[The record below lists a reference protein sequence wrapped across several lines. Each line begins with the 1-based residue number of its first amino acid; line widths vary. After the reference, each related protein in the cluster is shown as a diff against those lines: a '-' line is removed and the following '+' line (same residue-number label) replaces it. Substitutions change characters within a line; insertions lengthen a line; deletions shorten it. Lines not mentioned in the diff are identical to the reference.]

1 MRSKVVLVAFLL
13 MFYIIPMILG
23 PSYTSPSIADESNFT
38 LSSGANWLSGWDY
51 RRSHIVNGSAGAGT
65 DYQVLIKTYYNDVF
79 SPTLT
84 YDTNWADKA
93 HQGVATDG
101 TYIYTTNSTMISKYQ
116 KDGTFISSHDCSGDG
131 TYDTLGDLF
140 YYDGALYVAAHS
152 GGSPWHGKAMSYDTD
167 LSYNGEFSLTDI
179 TNPTGAPTNIAYG
192 NGSFW
197 VVEGWEGTVE
207 AEIEIQRYDLS
218 WVFLE
223 NWTIANF
230 EMESG
235 PYGYQGFDSID
246 ENFLIA
252 VPHEGVPPDKIDF
265 YYFNGSAFSQ
275 YTRIDRPEWTGDDS
289 SIYEACQ
296 GVAVEIDGD
305 ITYIWFAS
313 RNNTGITQHGEV
325 ARYTLGGLGNANEV
339 GLNANC
345 RTDFGD
351 VRFTDNDGF
360 TELDYWLEEKTDS
373 SNATFWIE
381 VADDLGSDQYIYV
394 YYGNAEASTT
404 SDGSDT
410 FLLFDDFNDGSIN
423 ATLWDTDGAT
433 ESGGIMSIATGDKYI
448 RTDNTFGPDVALEAR
463 MEQAGLQRKNY
474 GFSTTFPASGTM
486 WICHDSDGD
495 SFTYE
500 GNDDA
505 GTLTLTSGTYEIQ
518 SLMWKEDYGGYSV
531 DREEI
536 QTRSDGDIA
545 AGALKVGMNT
555 WASSTD
561 SIAVDWLFLR
571 AWVSSEPAH
580 HTWGEEEIY
589 SPPEWEE
596 INDVAIIF
604 QVNWSPEFQFGYDA
618 FFIFLGLIMIPASTM
633 YLARGGRKEM
643 SRDKLFYG
651 LVTFVLGIGFLI
663 GGILP

>member
-38 LSSGANWLSGWDY
+38 LSSGENWLTGWDY
-51 RRSHIVNGSAGAGT
+51 RRSHIVNGSEGAGT
-65 DYQVLIKTYYNDVF
+65 DYQVQIKTYYSEVF
-79 SPTLT
+79 LPTLT
-84 YDTNWADKA
+84 YDTNWADNA

-116 KDGTFISSHDCSGDG
+116 KDGTFISSHDCNGDG

-140 YYDGALYVAAHS
+140 YYDGSLYVGAHT

-207 AEIEIQRYDLS
+207 EEIEIQRYDLS
-218 WVFLE
+218 WVFQE
-223 NWTIANF
+223 NWTIDTH
-230 EMESG
+230 EMVSG
-235 PYGYQGFDSID
+235 PYGYQGFDWID
-246 ENFLIA
+246 ENYIIA
-252 VPHEGVPPDKIDF
+252 VSHEGVSPEKVDF
-265 YYFNGSAFSQ
+265 YYFDGSEFSPA
-275 YTRIDRPEWTGDDS
+275 TRLDRPEWTGWDS
-289 SIYEACQ
+289 STYEACQ

-305 ITYIWFAS
+305 TTYIWFAS
-313 RNNTGITQHGEV
+313 RNNTAVTQAGEV
-325 ARYTLGGLGNANEV
+325 ARYVFDTAISNEV
-339 GLNANC
+339 GLNSNC
-345 RTDFGD
+345 QTDFDD

-373 SNATFWIE
+373 NNATFWIE

-423 ATLWDTDGAT
+423 VTLWDTDGAT
-433 ESGGIMSIATGDKYI
+433 ESGGIMSIAIGDKYI

-474 GFSTTFPASGTM
+474 GFSTTFPASDTM
-486 WICHDSDGD
+486 WICHDSGGD

-505 GTLTLTSGTYEIQ
+505 GTLTLESGSWAIQ
-518 SLMWKEDYGGYSV
+518 SLMWKEDYGSYDV
-531 DREEI
+531 DRAGA

-545 AGALKVGMNT
+545 AGALKVGANT

-561 SIAVDWLFLR
+561 AIDIDWLFLR
-571 AWVSSEPAH
+571 KWIATEPAH
-580 HTWGEEEIY
+580 GDWGEEEIY
-589 SPPEWEE
+589 SPPEWTQ
-596 INDVAIIF
+596 ISSIGLLF
-604 QVNWSPEFQFGYDA
+604 QVAWSPVFQFGYDA
-618 FFIFLGLIMIPASTM
+618 FFIFLGLIMLPTSTM
-633 YLARGGRKEM
+633 YLVKGGRKEM
-643 SRDKLFYG
+643 STDKLFYG
-651 LVTFVLGIGFLI
+651 LVIFVLGIGFLI